1 MIIERIQ
8 GRLFC
13 GFSLAAL
20 VLPIKVNW
28 ILGSA
33 LILILGVPHGAF
45 DSIYFER
52 LFRPSHRASWLLF
65 VLLYLMTS
73 ALVVGFWVV
82 APFAALSIFLLI
94 SLWHFSAD
102 PAPGV
107 DAITRLFYG
116 GGIIVLPLLRHSAE
130 VTRIFTLLSGPDAAG
145 VIVVVLH
152 QIAPAWALFLGIA
165 ALLQV
170 RRDLL
175 AAAEITALGVLGIFA
190 PPLVAFAVFFCA
202 MHSARHLIRTV
213 RWSGVPFDRS
223 LLMSAALPM
232 FILIPFLALGWYL
245 LDGLSNET
253 RAIRILFIGLAA
265 LTVPHMALVERERVR
280 LIGNTIT

>member
-1 MIIERIQ
+1 
-8 GRLFC
+8 
-13 GFSLAAL
+13 
-20 VLPIKVNW
+20 
-28 ILGSA
+28 
-33 LILILGVPHGAF
+33 
-45 DSIYFER
+45 
-52 LFRPSHRASWLLF
+52 
-65 VLLYLMTS
+65 
-73 ALVVGFWVV
+73 
-82 APFAALSIFLLI
+82 
-94 SLWHFSAD
+94 
-102 PAPGV
+102 
-107 DAITRLFYG
+107 
-116 GGIIVLPLLRHSAE
+116 
-130 VTRIFTLLSGPDAAG
+130 
-145 VIVVVLH
+145 LH

-232 FILIPFLALGWYL
+232 FILMPFLALGWYL